1 MNTYKRDEKISN
13 DTIFTQKNQLF
24 YYVHI
29 YTKSGGFIRRIST
42 KESISA
48 TKHIYKITKFWHLST
63 LPSLKHCL
71 SQTKSSKPKETKD
84 DNQRITNQQVFKTEN
99 KCMVQTKTYT
109 ANTNLPL
116 YYNNNI

>member
-42 KESISA
+42 KERISA
-48 TKHIYKITKFWHLST
+48 TKHIYKITKFWHLS
-63 LPSLKHCL
+63 LDLRYS
-71 SQTKSSKPKETKD
+71 STKEQLLD
-84 DNQRITNQQVFKTEN
+84 ID
-99 KCMVQTKTYT
+99 
-109 ANTNLPL
+109 L
-116 YYNNNI
+116 

>member
-42 KESISA
+42 KERISA
-48 TKHIYKITKFWHLST
+48 TKCIYKITTFLHLSFII
-63 LPSLKHCL
+63 LYKL
-71 SQTKSSKPKETKD
+71 S
-84 DNQRITNQQVFKTEN
+84 
-99 KCMVQTKTYT
+99 
-109 ANTNLPL
+109 
-116 YYNNNI
+116 YYNLKVNLVFTCTKVPYIVSNICPLNMLSILN